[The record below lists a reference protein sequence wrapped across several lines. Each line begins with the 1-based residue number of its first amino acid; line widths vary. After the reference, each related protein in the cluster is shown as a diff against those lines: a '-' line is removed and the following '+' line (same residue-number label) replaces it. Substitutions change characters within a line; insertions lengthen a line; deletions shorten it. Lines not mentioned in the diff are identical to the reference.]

1 MQCPSTAW
9 KNPSISM
16 PGNYEFNQEICV
28 DLWWRFILESESSL
42 STILRECESLVQCW
56 LFRNSQLITTSY
68 LIQERYVEVAVE
80 EQKLALLCLRY
91 LTFRCFDHDMSE
103 SELSDFVVEGYY
115 AFQDY
120 ASLHW
125 LDHLESLY
133 QMQDQSGSVYTKGLG
148 LAVKKFSEKYGHQL
162 GEREETP
169 RIEADYLSNDEPIDH
184 LFPLLAEIKGSR
196 TQDETI
202 AALGA
207 LGDVVNRV
215 RSNIEQFIDTANPD
229 ADSIQEMQR
238 YYGFNWYKCPKH
250 PCFYFHEG
258 FSDAKLRDRHKDRH
272 ERPHCC
278 TEPGCPRLK
287 IGFASE
293 KELKKHVDITHP
305 NPEAL
310 SWKFSKVREQQLQNK
325 SSFRCN
331 LCFKPFTR
339 QSSLRIHLRTHTDER
354 PYICGICGKAFTR
367 KGDRA
372 RHESTHSEEKKK
384 FVCGGKLQTGGSWG
398 CGKRFIRADE
408 LSIHFVYDIG
418 KKCRQPLLD
427 EEAAER
433 QQGSEFGADKVPPTA
448 ADGLPAAL
456 LSQSPILQGV
466 VNGQGEASP
475 IEHNPFND
483 EHMEG
488 T

>member
-1 MQCPSTAW
+1 MQCPLTAW

-28 DLWWRFILESESSL
+28 DLWWRFILESESSS
-42 STILRECESLVQCW
+42 STILRECESFVQFW
-56 LFRNSQLITTSY
+56 LFLDIQLITSSY

-120 ASLHW
+120 AALHW

-133 QMQDQSGSVYTKGLG
+133 QMQDQSGNIHAKGLG

-162 GEREETP
+162 GESEETP
-169 RIEADYLSNDEPIDH
+169 GIVTDYLSNDEPIDH
-184 LFPLLAEIKGSR
+184 LFPLLAEIKGLR
-196 TQDETI
+196 AQDETI

-207 LGDVVNRV
+207 LGDVFNRV
-215 RSNIEQFIDTANPD
+215 RSNIEQFIDQTNPD
-229 ADSIQEMQR
+229 ADLLQEMKR

-258 FSDAKLRDRHKDRH
+258 FSNTKLRDHHTERH

-310 SWKFSKVREQQLQNK
+310 SWKFSKVREKQQQKK
-325 SSFRCN
+325 SIACN
-331 LCFKPFTR
+331 LCSKTFTR
-339 QSSLRIHLRTHTDER
+339 PSSMRIHLRTHTDER
-354 PYICGICGKAFTR
+354 PHVCGVCGKAFTR
-367 KGDRA
+367 RGDCA
-372 RHESTHSEEKKK
+372 RHESAHSGDKK
-384 FVCGGKLQTGGSWG
+384 FICGGELLAGGSWG
-398 CGKRFIRADE
+398 CGRPFTRSDE
-408 LSIHFVYDIG
+408 LLEHSVCFNG
-418 KKCRQPLLD
+418 QRCKKPLLD
-427 EEAAER
+427 EQAAQR
-433 QQGSEFGADKVPPTA
+433 QQDSGFSVDEVPPSA
-448 ADGLPAAL
+448 LP
-456 LSQSPILQGV
+456 SRPSNLQGV
-466 VNGQGEASP
+466 NLGVIGFDGQGEAGP
-475 IEHNPFND
+475 MDHTAFDD
-483 EHMEG
+483 EC
-488 T
+488 TKDT